1 MSKVTYEEVKE
12 SYKFLIEDDFGE
24 TEATEMLT
32 DDSKKDLINFIE
44 QHRPPTLE
52 EVLNAWRNV
61 EPQFKYRD
69 KAVDKNG
76 IRFIFPNGIIYE
88 INTEQVYS
96 NKKVFSMNVEQSL
109 KAINLTVEYLKN
121 RQIIESDKATK

>member
-1 MSKVTYEEVKE
+1 MI
-12 SYKFLIEDDFGE
+12 KFD
-24 TEATEMLT
+24 
-32 DDSKKDLINFIE
+32 
-44 QHRPPTLE
+44 
-52 EVLNAWRNV
+52 EVLSAWRNV

-96 NKKVFSMNVEQSL
+96 NRKVFSMNVEQSL
-109 KAINLTVEYLKN
+109 KAINMTVEYLKQKN
-121 RQIIESDKATK
+121 NMEETKWVKKNCKHK

>member
-1 MSKVTYEEVKE
+1 M
-12 SYKFLIEDDFGE
+12 I
-24 TEATEMLT
+24 
-32 DDSKKDLINFIE
+32 
-44 QHRPPTLE
+44 TLE

-76 IRFIFPNGIIYE
+76 IRIIFPNGIIYE

>member
-1 MSKVTYEEVKE
+1 MI
-12 SYKFLIEDDFGE
+12 KFD
-24 TEATEMLT
+24 
-32 DDSKKDLINFIE
+32 
-44 QHRPPTLE
+44 
-52 EVLNAWRNV
+52 EVLSAWRNV

-96 NKKVFSMNVEQSL
+96 NRKVFSMNVEQSL
-109 KAINLTVEYLKN
+109 KAINLTVEYLKQKN
-121 RQIIESDKATK
+121 NMEETKWVKKNCKHK